1 MNLFKKPTEAP
12 EPLPLETYQPIYQ
25 AAAPLFA
32 VLDNLLHSIPPGEF
46 KDFCRDAM
54 HSTAMICSSKFRPN
68 QLLLLNIGDACRHS
82 AHIPEAPG
90 QGGISSHSLDHEL
103 LPASSEPDSP
113 KYSIFLTRHQKDFIR
128 TALIQYSPVNDFEH
142 DCLDEIQ
149 NLFLAAKPL
158 NSELVNLTLDEQE
171 LILVSIESFKK
182 LDPSLYPQGVY
193 QYLSDGF
200 RNLYHKILS
209 IVPDSP
215 EVPGNVDYMQC
226 HSPD

>member
-1 MNLFKKPTEAP
+1 MNLFKKPTEAS
-12 EPLPLETYQPIYQ
+12 EPLPLEIYQSIYQ

-32 VLDNLLHSIPPGEF
+32 VLDNLLHSVPPGEF

-54 HSTAMICSSKFRPN
+54 HSSAMICSSKFRPN
-68 QLLLLNIGDACRHS
+68 QLLLPNIGDACRHS
-82 AHIPEAPG
+82 AHIPEAPV
-90 QGGISSHSLDHEL
+90 QGGI
-103 LPASSEPDSP
+103 SSEPDSP
-113 KYSIFLTRHQKDFIR
+113 KYSLALTRHQKDFIR

-200 RNLYHKILS
+200 KHLYHKILS

-215 EVPGNVDYMQC
+215 GALTSEEVPGKVDYMQC